1 MGVFRVFLGKRPIFI
16 GTKFEFA
23 YLCRQL
29 IIRYTEMKRILLFA
43 LALMLLLAT
52 FAGCQKTDADVLGI
66 IGTEEVEN
74 YFGTTVKV
82 FYSNS
87 TKMYFHLLSDTTAEV
102 VNHNWF
108 YSEEG
113 ESSPW
118 VYRGDVVVPNR
129 FVHNGKTY
137 KVTCIGE
144 GTFSASVHNNEL
156 VSLVSSVEL
165 PNTIDTIR
173 DGAFCECMH
182 MTSIDIPNSVRY
194 IGDDAFAASGLASVV
209 IPSSVKGFGNGVFSS
224 TCLSRVEI
232 PESMEK
238 IPFYMFSKCFSL
250 ASVTLHDHIT
260 CIGDGAFESTGF
272 TSFEIP
278 ASVKYLGVN
287 PLDNCTSL
295 TTLICHPIT
304 PPEKDPDGLQF
315 EDYFMLNNAI
325 ERILVPAQSVELYKE
340 SHFWRG
346 YKDIIV
352 GM

>member
-1 MGVFRVFLGKRPIFI
+1 
-16 GTKFEFA
+16 
-23 YLCRQL
+23 
-29 IIRYTEMKRILLFA
+29 MKKTLLFA

-52 FAGCQKTDADVLGI
+52 FAGCHKSDADVLGI

-74 YFGTTVKV
+74 HFGTIVKV

-102 VNHNWF
+102 VNRNWY

-118 VYRGDVVVPNR
+118 IYRGDVVIPDR
-129 FVHNGKTY
+129 FVHNGKTF

-144 GTFSASVHNNEL
+144 GAFSASVQNYEL

-165 PNTIDTIR
+165 PNSIDTIR
-173 DGAFCECMH
+173 SRAFSECVH
-182 MTSIDIPNSVRY
+182 LTSIDIPNSVKY
-194 IGDDAFAASGLASVV
+194 IGDAAFGGSGLATVD
-209 IPSSVKGFGNGVFSS
+209 IRNS
-224 TCLSRVEI
+224 TCTFDNNVFCATCLTSIEI
-232 PESMEK
+232 PVSMEK
-238 IPFYMFSKCFSL
+238 IPFGMFSMCFSL
-250 ASVTLHDHIT
+250 TSVTLHDHIT
-260 CIGDGAFESTGF
+260 CIGDGAFESTGL

-278 ASVKYLGVN
+278 ASVKYMGVN
-287 PLDNCTSL
+287 PLDNCSSL

-304 PPEKDPDGLQF
+304 PPEKDPEGHYY
-315 EDYFMLNNAI
+315 EDYFMLSNAI
-325 ERILVPAQSVELYKE
+325 ERILVPAQSVDLYKE
-340 SHFWRG
+340 SHFWRW

>member
-1 MGVFRVFLGKRPIFI
+1 
-16 GTKFEFA
+16 
-23 YLCRQL
+23 
-29 IIRYTEMKRILLFA
+29 MKKTLLFA
-43 LALMLLLAT
+43 ALMFLLAT
-52 FAGCQKTDADVLGI
+52 FSGCHKTDADISGI

-74 YFGTTVKV
+74 HFGTTVKV
-82 FYSNS
+82 FYSDS
-87 TKMYFHLLSDTTAEV
+87 TRMYFHLLSDTTAEV
-102 VNHNWF
+102 VNCNWF

-113 ESSPW
+113 ESLPW
-118 VYRGDVVVPNR
+118 IYRGDVVIPDR
-129 FVHNGKTY
+129 FVHNGKTF

-144 GTFSASVHNNEL
+144 GAFSASVQNYEL

-173 DGAFCECMH
+173 SRAFSECVH
-182 MTSIDIPNSVRY
+182 LTSIDIPNSVKY
-194 IGDDAFAASGLASVV
+194 IGDAAFGGSGLTTVD
-209 IPSSVKGFGNGVFSS
+209 IRNS
-224 TCLSRVEI
+224 TCTFDNNVFCATCLTSIEI

-238 IPFYMFSKCFSL
+238 IPFGMFSMCFSL
-250 ASVTLHDHIT
+250 SSVTLHDHIT

-304 PPEKDPDGLQF
+304 PPEKDSDGQYF
-315 EDYFMLNNAI
+315 EDYFMLDDTI
-325 ERILVPAQSVELYKE
+325 ERILVPAQSVDLYKE
-340 SHFWRG
+340 SHFWRL